1 MKIQQILLLCGVI
14 ISSVTTS
21 FYLVKMFSLL
31 WKYRDKQSISD
42 KELDNNLKYMVISIV
57 LLTICSLVYCVIS
70 IVGQSGFM
78 SITKKI
84 EYQSVVRDI
93 LDNEEFKKLYLEPH
107 HGISRYLHV
116 LRVSKIAFGFC
127 KDLEGYDA
135 YERLSIHPYKAL
147 DNSLKYYNLSDLER
161 DIIVKHMYPHTKE
174 RPKYFGTYLVSI
186 CDKVAAIYEMSR
198 FKLALKFSIY
208 LLFIYNIISI
218 KIEH

>member
-1 MKIQQILLLCGVI
+1 
-14 ISSVTTS
+14 
-21 FYLVKMFSLL
+21 
-31 WKYRDKQSISD
+31 
-42 KELDNNLKYMVISIV
+42 
-57 LLTICSLVYCVIS
+57 
-70 IVGQSGFM
+70 M

-127 KDLEGYDA
+127 KIFKVKRIREITRSALLHDFYFDKDLEGYDA

-161 DIIVKHMYPHTKE
+161 DIIVKHMYPNTKE

-186 CDKVAAIYEMSR
+186 CDKVADIYEMSR